1 MLRLRLSLLLMVLLT
16 DAMQCFR
23 QPSFFHGSASCSG
36 HRRRRSPRLLLA
48 AGKNGGG
55 GSFKFQLNGEPI
67 EPGKGSLAPKKM
79 SPKKAK
85 KAKLAKQRAGSAGE
99 TGIRSTGKPLAD
111 QPVRIEMAQR
121 GNKQVTMIRGLETPL
136 DDRKALLKVLKS
148 KVGVGGTVDKASGII
163 EIQGAHG
170 ATVMSLLQKQGF
182 TGAKQSGK
190 K

>member
-1 MLRLRLSLLLMVLLT
+1 MRPFLFVLLIVAL
-16 DAMQCFR
+16 DNAECLR
-23 QPSFFHGSASCSG
+23 GPSFFHGALGWASSS
-36 HRRRRSPRLLLA
+36 RSSSPRPLA
-48 AGKNGGG
+48 AGKNDGG

-67 EPGKGSLAPKKM
+67 EQGKGKLAPKL

-111 QPVRIEMAQR
+111 QPVRIEMARR

-170 ATVMSLLQKQGF
+170 AAVLALLQKQGF
-182 TGAKQSGK
+182 TEAKQSGK